1 MSLLHIAIIV
11 FEVVALIALSVF
23 IYRTIREGWEIMKDN
38 YDGE

>member
-1 MSLLHIAIIV
+1 MSPLHIAIVV

-23 IYRTIREGWEIMKDN
+23 IYRTIRKGWDIMKDN